1 MAKIKDFFALTSG
14 LQSPQYLERS
24 YMQRNGPQ
32 VWYLI
37 WPQRQL
43 TSWPPI
49 PRYGLLDQFSTSCLW
64 RPLEANEAS
73 EFISFL
79 HYQINEVLNFKIY
92 KSNDLVPVIV
102 TDILAFY
109 HNRENRVP
117 SPVRRILTSADWRKN
132 LS

>member
-1 MAKIKDFFALTSG
+1 MTKIKNFFALSSV
-14 LQSPQYLERS
+14 LQWPQYLERS
-24 YMQRNGPQ
+24 YMGHNGPQ

-64 RPLEANEAS
+64 RPLEANEAT

-79 HYQINEVLNFKIY
+79 HYQITEVLNFKIH

-109 HNRENRVP
+109 HDRCIRVDD
-117 SPVRRILTSADWRKN
+117 PVHK
-132 LS
+132 

>member
-1 MAKIKDFFALTSG
+1 MPHSG
-14 LQSPQYLERS
+14 L
-24 YMQRNGPQ
+24 Q

-64 RPLEANEAS
+64 RPIEANEAT

-79 HYQINEVLNFKIY
+79 HYQITEVLNFKIH

-109 HNRENRVP
+109 HDRCIRVVD
-117 SPVRRILTSADWRKN
+117 PVTYRPIT
-132 LS
+132 